1 MMAPAGVG
9 FAYISPAIKDRV
21 NPTYVATSSIEYDFK
36 NFLHYKLSFRKDGSA
51 YENSTPNTLGMIGMQ
66 SSIELFLKLGVE
78 NILRHILHLQ
88 DIFIEEMK
96 DTDFKIVSDLE
107 PVHRSNILI
116 FSYSDNTMN
125 DQIQKELER
134 NNIFIALR
142 EGFLRLS
149 AHIFNNENDILALTN
164 VLKKIS
170 H

>member
-1 MMAPAGVG
+1 
-9 FAYISPAIKDRV
+9 
-21 NPTYVATSSIEYDFK
+21 
-36 NFLHYKLSFRKDGSA
+36 
-51 YENSTPNTLGMIGMQ
+51 MQ

-88 DIFIEEMK
+88 DIFNEYMK
-96 DTDFKIVSDLE
+96 YKDFIIVSDLE
-107 PVHRSNILI
+107 HVHLSNILI